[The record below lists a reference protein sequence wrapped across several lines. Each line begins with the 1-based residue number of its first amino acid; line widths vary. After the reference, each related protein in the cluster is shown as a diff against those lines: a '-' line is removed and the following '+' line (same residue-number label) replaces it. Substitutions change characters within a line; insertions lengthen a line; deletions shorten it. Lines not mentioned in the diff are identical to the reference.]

1 MKKLFLFVIAVFV
14 LVSCKTEE
22 SETSPQL
29 AQKIVGTYTLSKVY
43 KGTTVLTGATGSA
56 EVTVKDNSTVTINY
70 KTKIGNS
77 STGVTNSYT
86 VVADGSNYLLK
97 VGTANQGSVVG
108 NKLTL
113 GVLVTVGLTSDIY
126 DADFVK

>member
-1 MKKLFLFVIAVFV
+1 MKKVFLFVMTVFA

-22 SETSPQL
+22 EAAPEL

-56 EVTVKDNSTVTINY
+56 VVTVKDNAQVNLNY
-70 KTKIGNS
+70 KIKVGNS
-77 STGVTNSYT
+77 STDISNFYT

-113 GVLVTVGLTSDIY
+113 GIVATVGLTSDTY
-126 DADFVK
+126 TADFVK